1 MPVRASVDEL
11 SDSDNE
17 VVMPVRGSKPR
28 AMKVMK
34 VMEVCGEEKGW
45 SDCVFAGRS
54 MFTAYLVTM
63 KAMKAMKVMKVVTKK
78 KAGLIVFCRAIDV
91 HSVFGY
97 YPF

>member
-1 MPVRASVDEL
+1 
-11 SDSDNE
+11 
-17 VVMPVRGSKPR
+17 
-28 AMKVMK
+28 
-34 VMEVCGEEKGW
+34 
-45 SDCVFAGRS
+45 

>member
-34 VMEVCGEEKGW
+34 VMKFVAKKRLVWLCFCRAIDVHCIFGYHEGHESHEGDEGCDEEKGW
-45 SDCVFAGRS
+45 SDCVLQG
-54 MFTAYLVTM
+54 
-63 KAMKAMKVMKVVTKK
+63 
-78 KAGLIVFCRAIDV
+78 D
-91 HSVFGY
+91 
-97 YPF
+97 